1 MQNTRRMQGG
11 TQDSGNRIRRICE
24 RQKTRGRMGVEEGP
38 EQDGGKEGVGEE
50 KMTGRQ
56 WDRKDQKREDP

>member
-1 MQNTRRMQGG
+1 
-11 TQDSGNRIRRICE
+11 
-24 RQKTRGRMGVEEGP
+24 MGVEEGP